1 MMKFRTK
8 LILFTSTFII
18 LLTTI
23 SIYIISN
30 HLIQNRLDVAISD
43 TIGETNQVK
52 MMVDSMIFVD
62 KSLSIEQVEN
72 LVYRNNEADEF
83 YELQTE
89 TEVSKAVLNH
99 YMTGQTYK
107 LETQNDHYYIE
118 AYVPINVLGKAY
130 ILRGK
135 HNITSLI
142 EESDYSQQFIFISSG
157 IMMVLVIILSTLFA
171 SNMTRNIKKLEEATS
186 AMTRGEYNQQV
197 EINSNDE
204 IKALGDSFNQMSKT
218 TNDLIDRLNQTAQK
232 NKQLYGALTHEINT
246 PLTSIIGYS
255 ELLLNQPYEE
265 NLYNRSLTHIYQ
277 EGKRLSVLS
286 ENLLALS
293 NEKLSRKLSSIK
305 ELLEKSIKTCQSNI
319 KNDIAFEISGGDF
332 EVTID
337 QNLMLAVIVNLINN
351 AVHSINI
358 KGQITCLMKN
368 NQLIIKDTG
377 VGVSKEK
384 LQVLFDPFYKGSDDS
399 KHLGLGLTLVKDIMD
414 LHGDEISIESNDKGT
429 TVILSFTTSIQLEEN
444 SDVLTSYNET
454 KEAIQ

>member
-1 MMKFRTK
+1 MKFRTK

-30 HLIQNRLDVAISD
+30 HLIQSRLEVAISN

-52 MMVDSMIFVD
+52 MMVESVIYIDE
-62 KSLSIEQVEN
+62 SLSLEQAKN
-72 LVYRNNEADEF
+72 LIYRNNKTDVF
-83 YELQTE
+83 YELQME
-89 TEVSKAVLNH
+89 NEVSKEILNH
-99 YMTGQTYK
+99 YRTDSVYK
-107 LETQNDHYYIE
+107 LETRNDYYYIE
-118 AYVPINVLGKAY
+118 AYIPLNILGKAY
-130 ILRGK
+130 VLRGK

-157 IMMVLVIILSTLFA
+157 IMMVLVIILSTIFA
-171 SNMTRNIKKLEEATS
+171 SNMTKNIKKLEEATS

-197 EINSNDE
+197 KINSNDE

-218 TNDLIDRLNQTAQK
+218 TNDLIERLNQTAQK

-265 NLYNRSLTHIYQ
+265 NLYNRSLTHIFQ

-319 KNDIAFEISGGDF
+319 RKDITFEISGGDF
-332 EVTID
+332 DVSID

-351 AVHSINI
+351 AVHSINN
-358 KGQITCLMKN
+358 KGQITCLMKK

-377 VGVSKEK
+377 VGISKEK

-414 LHGDEISIESNDKGT
+414 LHGDDVFIKSNKNGT
-429 TVILSFTTSIQLEEN
+429 TVTLSYTTSLQLEEN

-454 KEAIQ
+454 KEGIQ